1 MRFLPFSTHP
11 FCTCLTQGAFELW
24 PWGDLV
30 LWGVGLG
37 VQLNLSFYT

>member
-1 MRFLPFSTHP
+1 MKMRFLPFSNHP

-30 LWGVGLG
+30 LWGWDWGF
-37 VQLNLSFYT
+37 S